1 MKMST
6 PSVQLID
13 VTKEFKEVETKEGFA
28 AVDQVNLEIGA
39 GEFFTILGPSGC
51 GKSTTLRLIAGF
63 ETPTKGRIFVNGADC
78 SNLPPFKRPVHTV
91 FQNYALFPHMTV
103 SQNVGYSLSVRRVNK
118 ADREQQ
124 VQEALAMVQLGKY
137 GRRKPNQLSGGQ
149 QQRVAL
155 ARALVNNPS
164 VLLLDEPLGALDLK
178 LRKEMQWEL
187 KQLQKR
193 LGITFV
199 YVTHD
204 QEEALTMSDRIA
216 VMNDGKVIQIG
227 TPEEIYN
234 QPNSYFVADFIGET
248 NFIKAKV
255 VRVEGCEASVI
266 AAGEMVLA
274 RVAEGAPNTPGK
286 RMLAVRPEK
295 LSIGAVDQKEKA
307 KFSFHGR
314 VVGRSFAGADVRYEV
329 MLSSDEKISVLTRSN
344 GYREKV
350 EAVYKEGDQVKV
362 SFKSGDAYL
371 LTE

>member
-1 MKMST
+1 MIKT
-6 PSVQLID
+6 PSVQLVD

-28 AVDQVNLEIGA
+28 AVDRVNLEIGA

-63 ETPTKGRIFVNGADC
+63 ETPTQGRVLINGADC
-78 SNLPPFKRPVHTV
+78 STLPPYKRPVHTV

-103 SQNVGYSLSVRRVNK
+103 NQNVGYSLTVKRVSKNE
-118 ADREQQ
+118 REHE

-137 GRRKPNQLSGGQ
+137 GKRKPNQLSGGQ

-204 QEEALTMSDRIA
+204 QDEALTMSDRIA
-216 VMNDGKVIQIG
+216 VMSEGKVIQVG
-227 TPEEIYN
+227 APEEIYDR
-234 QPNSYFVADFIGET
+234 PNSYFVADFIGET

-255 VRVEGCEASVI
+255 VRVEGNEASVI

-274 RVAEGAPNTPGK
+274 RVTENTSGVAGDK
-286 RMLAVRPEK
+286 ILAVRPEK
-295 LSIGAVDQKEKA
+295 LSILSAQQKLKA
-307 KFSFHGR
+307 GYSFEGK
-314 VVGRSFAGADVRYEV
+314 VLGRSFAGADVRYEIV
-329 MLSSDEKISVLTRSN
+329 LASGEKISVLSRAN
-344 GYREKV
+344 GYQGS
-350 EAVYKEGDQVKV
+350 AAALYSEGDQVRV
-362 SFKSGDAYL
+362 SFNAGDAFL
-371 LTE
+371 LTL